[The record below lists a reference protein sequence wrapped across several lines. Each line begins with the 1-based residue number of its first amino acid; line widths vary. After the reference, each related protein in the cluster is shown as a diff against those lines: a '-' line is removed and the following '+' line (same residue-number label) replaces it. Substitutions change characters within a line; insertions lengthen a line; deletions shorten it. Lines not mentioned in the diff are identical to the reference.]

1 MTDALISLG
10 SNLGD
15 RWKNLTRAIREI
27 NAIEDT
33 KIVKKTSFLKTKPHQ
48 APGPDY
54 LNGVVKITT
63 SLGPEE
69 LLDKLREIEEKLGRK
84 RTFKNAPRLIDLD
97 ILLYGNQKIKT
108 NKLTVPH
115 PGIKTRDFIRKLLLE
130 IEPNLK

>member
-1 MTDALISLG
+1 MTDVFVGLG

-15 RWKNLTRAIREI
+15 RWKNLTKAIKKI

-33 KIVKKTSFLKTKPHQ
+33 KIVKKSSFLKTKPHQ

-63 SLGPEE
+63 NLNPEK
-69 LLDKLREIEEKLGRK
+69 LLDKLKEIEERLGRK
-84 RTFKNAPRLIDLD
+84 QAFKNAPRIIDLD
-97 ILLYGNQKIKT
+97 ILLYGKQKIKT
-108 NKLTVPH
+108 NKLTIPH
-115 PGIKTRDFIRKLLLE
+115 PGIKTRNFLKKLLLE

>member
-1 MTDALISLG
+1 MTDVLISLG

-33 KIVKKTSFLKTKPHQ
+33 KIVKKTSFLKTRPDQ

-97 ILLYGNQKIKT
+97 ILLYGNRKIKT
-108 NKLTVPH
+108 NKLTIPH
-115 PGIKTRDFIRKLLLE
+115 PGIKTRDFIKKLLLE